1 MLSKTYAAV
10 VSFYVV
16 LLLAFA
22 VRIFVY
28 GGHGAP
34 AGMLFLIPSVL
45 LAPLIVFLWRGRL
58 WASLVTFGVSLIPG
72 MWPLLWYDVAAG
84 HTPSGLAMLFLA
96 PPVVFL
102 MLTIAFLTDNK
113 RRSSLSS
120 RTPSS
125 NA

>member
-1 MLSKTYAAV
+1 MDMMLSKTYAAV
-10 VSFYVV
+10 VSCYVV
-16 LLLAFA
+16 VLLAFA

-84 HTPSGLAMLFLA
+84 RTPSWLDMLFLA
-96 PPVVFL
+96 PPAVSLV
-102 MLTIAFLTDNK
+102 LTIASLTAARK
-113 RRSSLSS
+113 KKEI
-120 RTPSS
+120 
-125 NA
+125 

>member
-1 MLSKTYAAV
+1 MDMMLSKTYAAV

-16 LLLAFA
+16 VLLAFA

-34 AGMLFLIPSVL
+34 AAMLFLIPSVL

-72 MWPLLWYDVAAG
+72 IWPLLWYDVAAN

-102 MLTIAFLTDNK
+102 MLTIAFLTAARK
-113 RRSSLSS
+113 KKEI
-120 RTPSS
+120 
-125 NA
+125 